1 MCVFVFFPVNI
12 LKKNEDQAF
21 FENHEHVL
29 LLMEKY
35 LLIASP
41 LAQLEEKQDTGG
53 STFSEQLGITGPGNM
68 NLSDIC
74 TARNAAD
81 DRSNEGSELEVCFT

>member
-1 MCVFVFFPVNI
+1 MCFCLFPVSI
-12 LKKNEDQAF
+12 LEKNEDPAF

-35 LLIASP
+35 LFIASP
-41 LAQLEEKQDTGG
+41 LTQLEEKQDTGG
-53 STFSEQLGITGPGNM
+53 SSEQLGITGPGNM

-74 TARNAAD
+74 TVRNAAD
-81 DRSNEGSELEVCFT
+81 DRSNDGSELEVCLT